1 MTTRIT
7 GADAVVIA
15 LALILLPYLYLT
27 YWGGAATQG
36 EQARILRGGQQIAL
50 VSLHE
55 HRHLSIAGVLGPSL
69 LEIKDGKIRFID
81 SPCRNKQCVHSGW
94 VSLGGEFAACLPNRI
109 SVQVVGRE
117 PRFDSIN
124 F

>member
-1 MTTRIT
+1 MMPRIT
-7 GADAVVIA
+7 VADCAVIA
-15 LALILLPYLYLT
+15 LALALLPYLYLT
-27 YWGGAATQG
+27 YWGAATQG
-36 EQARILRGGQQIAL
+36 AQARILRGGEQIAL

-55 HRHLSIAGVLGPSL
+55 HKRLSIEGELGTSE
-69 LEIKDGKIRFID
+69 LEIKDGKIRFIN
-81 SPCRNKQCVHSGW
+81 SPCRNQQCVHSGW
-94 VSLGGEFAACLPNRI
+94 VSLGGDFIACLPNRI

>member
-1 MTTRIT
+1 MTMRVT

-15 LALILLPYLYLT
+15 LALILLPYLYTT
-27 YWGGAATQG
+27 YWGAATPG
-36 EQARILRGGQQIAL
+36 EQARILRGGEQVAL

-55 HRHLSIAGVLGPSL
+55 HRHLSIEGTLGTSE
-69 LEIKDGKIRFID
+69 LEIKDGMIRFIN

-94 VSLGGEFAACLPNRI
+94 ISLGGDFIACLPNRI

-117 PRFDSIN
+117 SRFDSIN

>member
-1 MTTRIT
+1 MTTRVT
-7 GADAVVIA
+7 GADVVVIA

-27 YWGGAATQG
+27 YWGAATPG
-36 EQARILRGGQQIAL
+36 EQARILRGGEQVAL

-55 HRHLSIAGVLGPSL
+55 HRRLSIAGALGTSE
-69 LEIKDGKIRFID
+69 LEIKDGMIRFIN
-81 SPCRNKQCVHSGW
+81 SSCRNRQCVHSGW
-94 VSLGGEFAACLPNRI
+94 VSLSGEFIACLPNRT